1 MSFFETE
8 KEKPVNR
15 GAWASV
21 YIKWNDDRGRAF
33 QDVCSY
39 WEEDEWIELEY
50 MNQEAGLT
58 TVRISKEGIRWVE
71 FFTTKL
77 EETA

>member
-1 MSFFETE
+1 MSFFET
-8 KEKPVNR
+8 EKPVNR

-33 QDVCSY
+33 QDVSSC

-50 MNQEAGLT
+50 MNPEAGLT
-58 TVRISKEGIRWVE
+58 NVRISKEGIRWVE